1 MSNDECLMSHDD
13 SVTAIGEFG
22 AARRRLMIAERHHVV
37 FGPKRSP
44 TPATPVIVRI
54 FDISH

>member
-1 MSNDECLMSHDD
+1 MSAHDD
-13 SVTAIGEFG
+13 GVTAIGEFG